1 MRIAK
6 GFNFWSVTITLIA
19 WFVIVLAISF
29 THFYA
34 SMNEQTEEH
43 ASTSLHDVSTGI
55 AKIMETKIEG
65 QWATLAPVAR
75 YAGEEEDMLNSEIL
89 IRIMD
94 DMKDTTSFSVIFVAD
109 EQGNSINNS
118 GVNVDVSTRYYYKT
132 SMQGYNHISQILQNS
147 ITGEDVFV
155 FSSPVYGNSGIQGV
169 LGAAIRVK
177 DFQELL
183 DPSIFDGMGYV
194 YIISGSGD
202 VLVEPI
208 LEDQP
213 INEQNVMTFIDRAEN
228 ESNVTVRRLKED
240 MRLRQKGYLTFV
252 TGGNAHN
259 IYYMPLGIND
269 WYIFCGVPQ
278 SYFAQ
283 QSSELDGI
291 AFLLSVGI
299 LIALAPLILFLWIGE
314 RLRKADLLKR
324 NKELQWNEERF
335 RIAASLSDNIIF
347 EADLVNNTMLFPNGF
362 KNRMGYEPMTQDF
375 PYAIVEAG
383 HIHPD
388 DAEAFIEMHTNIP
401 PFTEKLSGEFRIKR
415 EGEDYIWH
423 RIEEKLLTNEK
434 GQAIRSIGSV
444 LNIDDEKKALALLEA
459 RTQIECASGL
469 YNKQATEIFIK
480 KFLEEEPRGTHAM
493 IVFDID
499 EFKSVNDSLGHV
511 HGDQVIS
518 DLSDVLRNQF
528 RATDILGRIGGDEF
542 MVFLKNIPN
551 ELFVAA
557 KIAKIRNIITKMHQV
572 GVSAGI
578 AIYPQDGTTYL
589 ELYNHAD
596 IAMYSVKKNGK
607 NGFEFYV
614 DIAKNNEDES

>member
-1 MRIAK
+1 
-6 GFNFWSVTITLIA
+6 
-19 WFVIVLAISF
+19 
-29 THFYA
+29 
-34 SMNEQTEEH
+34 
-43 ASTSLHDVSTGI
+43 
-55 AKIMETKIEG
+55 
-65 QWATLAPVAR
+65 
-75 YAGEEEDMLNSEIL
+75 
-89 IRIMD
+89 
-94 DMKDTTSFSVIFVAD
+94 
-109 EQGNSINNS
+109 
-118 GVNVDVSTRYYYKT
+118 
-132 SMQGYNHISQILQNS
+132 
-147 ITGEDVFV
+147 
-155 FSSPVYGNSGIQGV
+155 
-169 LGAAIRVK
+169 
-177 DFQELL
+177 
-183 DPSIFDGMGYV
+183 MGYV

-213 INEQNVMTFIDRAEN
+213 INEQNVMTFIERAEN
-228 ESNVTVRRLKED
+228 ESSVTVRRLKED

-423 RIEEKLLTNEK
+423 RIEGKT
-434 GQAIRSIGSV
+434 S
-444 LNIDDEKKALALLEA
+444 
-459 RTQIECASGL
+459 
-469 YNKQATEIFIK
+469 
-480 KFLEEEPRGTHAM
+480 
-493 IVFDID
+493 
-499 EFKSVNDSLGHV
+499 
-511 HGDQVIS
+511 
-518 DLSDVLRNQF
+518 NQ
-528 RATDILGRIGGDEF
+528 
-542 MVFLKNIPN
+542 
-551 ELFVAA
+551 
-557 KIAKIRNIITKMHQV
+557 
-572 GVSAGI
+572 
-578 AIYPQDGTTYL
+578 
-589 ELYNHAD
+589 
-596 IAMYSVKKNGK
+596 
-607 NGFEFYV
+607 
-614 DIAKNNEDES
+614 